1 MNGHR
6 TSRPLSGFSLIEIL
20 VVITIIGILIAA
32 SGGAYMKWFRQAE
45 EDKTRT
51 FILELQS
58 YAWSYND
65 RRGDYPPS
73 LLKAL
78 GVATTGDEDNEGI
91 EAFVQAIF
99 HKDYDG
105 PRPDTASDLINAD
118 DDEANK
124 KITMFERPA
133 LFEFPDAWDNPLIYI
148 RYSDY
153 GKVFTYSIETEY
165 GLESIEVRALKN
177 PKTGTYYNFE
187 SFQIISVGEDGEFDS
202 VDDVANFQRV
212 DLDDDE

>member
-1 MNGHR
+1 MNGYGIN
-6 TSRPLSGFSLIEIL
+6 RPASGFSLIEIL

-32 SGGAYMKWFRQAE
+32 SSGAYMKWLSQAE

-51 FILELQS
+51 YILELQS
-58 YAWSYND
+58 YAWAYND
-65 RRGDYPPS
+65 RRGDFPPT

-78 GVATTGDEDNEGI
+78 GIATTGDEDNEGI

-105 PRPDTASDLINAD
+105 PRPDTASDLINKD

-124 KITMFERPA
+124 KITVFERPF
-133 LFEFPDAWDNPLIYI
+133 LFEFSDAWDNPLIYI

-153 GKVFTYSIETEY
+153 GKVFTYSIQTEY
-165 GLESIEVRALKN
+165 GLDSIEVRALKN

-187 SFQIISVGEDGEFDS
+187 SFQIISVGEDGEFDTE
-202 VDDVANFQRV
+202 DDVTNFQRQDV
-212 DLDDDE
+212 DDDE

>member
-1 MNGHR
+1 MNGYGIN
-6 TSRPLSGFSLIEIL
+6 RPDSGFSLIEIL

-32 SGGAYMKWFRQAE
+32 SGGAYMKWFSKAE

-51 FILELQS
+51 NILELQS

-73 LLKAL
+73 QLKAL
-78 GVATTGDEDNEGI
+78 GIATTGDEDNEGI
-91 EAFVQAIF
+91 EAFVQALF

-105 PRPDTASDLINAD
+105 ARPDTASDLINKD

-124 KITMFERPA
+124 KITVFERPS

-153 GKVFTYSIETEY
+153 AKVFTYSVLTEY

-187 SFQIISVGEDGEFDS
+187 SFQIFSVGKDGVFDTE
-202 VDDVANFQRV
+202 DDVANFQRLG
-212 DLDDDE
+212 DNDDE